1 MIPPAMEVTREV
13 IRDLWPG
20 YVAGTVS
27 PATRALIETY
37 LAQDAELARALREP
51 EHTSEARGW
60 PVHLWLLLLAV
71 LFSYFAF
78 GRIVSD
84 TSWDVSPAGFAVTA
98 LIAGALWIAFLVSLS
113 RQGHT
118 LARR

>member
-20 YVAGTVS
+20 YVAGTIS
-27 PATRALIETY
+27 PGTRALIETY

-51 EHTSEARGW
+51 DHASEARGW
-60 PVHLWLLLLAV
+60 PRARWLLLLAM
-71 LFSYFAF
+71 LFSCFAF

-84 TSWDVSPAGFAVTA
+84 TSWDVSPRNFIVVASTAVVF
-98 LIAGALWIAFLVSLS
+98 WIAFLV
-113 RQGHT
+113 RYVKR
-118 LARR
+118 LAALR